1 MTHYKVNDEAE
12 RYGKKCLFNYW
23 LLLL

>member
-12 RYGKKCLFNYW
+12 RFGKKCLFNYW